1 MEREQD
7 IILKNIHQSIDELT
21 EWQENQYN
29 PGYYMDGRVPA
40 NLLPSRKPKVL
51 GWGIIVVA
59 LSMTVPIFWIAL
71 GFINDGM
78 AHHFIDWALFLVRM
92 GLLTGFAALLLIGG
106 IQKIRKKS
114 E

>member
-7 IILKNIHQSIDELT
+7 IILKDIHQRIDELT

-40 NLLPSRKPKVL
+40 NLLSSRKPKVV
-51 GWGIIVVA
+51 GWGIIIVA
-59 LSMTVPIFWIAL
+59 LSMLVPILFIAF
-71 GFINDGM
+71 GFISEGIT
-78 AHHFIDWALFLVRM
+78 HHFIDWALFLAQM
-92 GLLTGFAALLLIGG
+92 GLLVGFTALLLIGG

-114 E
+114 D